1 MDGTREEATGHV
13 AGLLGVERRNVALVE
28 STTHGLNIAAQSIP
42 WREGDEVVMCNLEF
56 LQVAIPFVQLAKT
69 HGVRPVF
76 LEHEAGVVPASAYA
90 AAINERTRAV
100 VLSSVQWCNGYRVD
114 LEAVAEACRAR
125 GVWLVVDAVQQAGAV
140 PLPTDGVDFL
150 LAGGH
155 KWLNAPMGTGFA
167 ALSDRVLDEL
177 QPSSWGYLN
186 LTTPEGGWVNYFT
199 TPTITPDR
207 DYAFTDSAKRFEI
220 GGTGNYP
227 GAVCLS
233 ESLRVTNEVGVGAVG
248 GAHLGAGRAAAGGV
262 AVAGR
267 AAGDALRAGEPG
279 GDHHLPLRLSR
290 AGRGVPGA
298 AARGG
303 DQRVAAVHVGR
314 GRRSGEHP
322 LLQQRGRRGA
332 AAGGGGGVV
341 AGVGGCGP
349 AALPWIPA
357 FAGMTRG
364 SASGAAGAAGGRG
377 ALRRA
382 QGERIRE
389 LLLRWG
395 PSTGSGRTDWA
406 VGIGRPDTLG
416 FRPVYRVAMRYL

>member
-1 MDGTREEATGHV
+1 MDWNAVRAQFPGLDDRTFLDAACVGLTPASAEEAVARFAKELTRPSHRNASEHHLWMDGTREEAAGHV

-125 GVWLVVDAVQQAGAV
+125 GVWLIVDAVQQAGAV

-177 QPSSWGYLN
+177 QPTSWGYLN

-233 ESLRVTNEVGVGAVG
+233 EALRVTNEVGVGQSAERIWE
-248 GAHLGAGRAAAGGV
+248 LGERLQEGLRSLDV
-262 AVAGR
+262 R
-267 AAGDALRAGEPG
+267 LETPFERENRAGIITFHCGSRER
-279 GDHHLPLRLSR
+279 DSACLERLL
-290 AGRGVPGA
+290 AEGVSVS
-298 AARGG
+298 
-303 DQRVAAVHVGR
+303 QRYT
-314 GRRSGEHP
+314 S
-322 LLQQRGRRGA
+322 
-332 AAGGGGGVV
+332 
-341 AGVGGCGP
+341 GVGGVRVSIHYYNNEDDVERLLAVVGEW
-349 AALPWIPA
+349 L
-357 FAGMTRG
+357 RG
-364 SASGAAGAAGGRG
+364 
-377 ALRRA
+377 
-382 QGERIRE
+382 
-389 LLLRWG
+389 
-395 PSTGSGRTDWA
+395 
-406 VGIGRPDTLG
+406 
-416 FRPVYRVAMRYL
+416 

>member
-1 MDGTREEATGHV
+1 MDWNAVRAQFPGLDDRTFLDAACVSLTPSTAEEAVTRFARELTRPSHRNASEHHLWMDGTREEATGHV

-125 GVWLVVDAVQQAGAV
+125 GVWLIVDAVQQAGAV

-177 QPSSWGYLN
+177 QPASWGYLN
-186 LTTPEGGWVNYFT
+186 LTTPDGGWVNYFT

-233 ESLRVTNEVGVGAVG
+233 ESLRITNEVGVGQSAERIWE
-248 GAHLGAGRAAAGGV
+248 LGERLQEGLRSLDV
-262 AVAGR
+262 R
-267 AAGDALRAGEPG
+267 LETPFERENRAGIITFHCGSRERDG
-279 GDHHLPLRLSR
+279 ACLERLLAEGIS
-290 AGRGVPGA
+290 VS
-298 AARGG
+298 
-303 DQRVAAVHVGR
+303 QRYT
-314 GRRSGEHP
+314 S
-322 LLQQRGRRGA
+322 
-332 AAGGGGGVV
+332 
-341 AGVGGCGP
+341 GVGGVRVSIHYYNNEDDVERLLAVVGEW
-349 AALPWIPA
+349 L
-357 FAGMTRG
+357 RG
-364 SASGAAGAAGGRG
+364 
-377 ALRRA
+377 
-382 QGERIRE
+382 
-389 LLLRWG
+389 
-395 PSTGSGRTDWA
+395 
-406 VGIGRPDTLG
+406 
-416 FRPVYRVAMRYL
+416 

>member
-1 MDGTREEATGHV
+1 MDWNAVRAQFPGLDDRTFLDAACVGLTPASAEEAVTRFARELTRPSHRNASEHHLWMDGTREEAAGHV

-233 ESLRVTNEVGVGAVG
+233 EALRVTNEVGVGQSAERIWS
-248 GAHLGAGRAAAGGV
+248 LGERLQEGLRSLDV
-262 AVAGR
+262 R
-267 AAGDALRAGEPG
+267 LETPFERENRAGIITFHCGSRER
-279 GDHHLPLRLSR
+279 DSACLERLLAEGIS
-290 AGRGVPGA
+290 VS
-298 AARGG
+298 
-303 DQRVAAVHVGR
+303 QRYT
-314 GRRSGEHP
+314 S
-322 LLQQRGRRGA
+322 
-332 AAGGGGGVV
+332 
-341 AGVGGCGP
+341 GVGGVRVSIHYYNNEDDVERLL
-349 AALPWIPA
+349 AV
-357 FAGMTRG
+357 M
-364 SASGAAGAAGGRG
+364 GAWLEG
-377 ALRRA
+377 
-382 QGERIRE
+382 
-389 LLLRWG
+389 
-395 PSTGSGRTDWA
+395 
-406 VGIGRPDTLG
+406 
-416 FRPVYRVAMRYL
+416 

>member
-1 MDGTREEATGHV
+1 MDWNAVRAQFPGLDDRTFLDAACVSLTPATAEEAVARFARELTRPSHRNASEHHLWMDGTREEAAGHV

-90 AAINERTRAV
+90 GAINERTRAV

-114 LEAVAEACRAR
+114 LEAVAEACRAC

-140 PLPTDGVDFL
+140 PLPTEGVDFL

-177 QPSSWGYLN
+177 QPASWGYLN

-233 ESLRVTNEVGVGAVG
+233 ESLRVTNEVGVAQS
-248 GAHLGAGRAAAGGV
+248 AERIWELGERLQEGLRGLDV
-262 AVAGR
+262 WLETPFER
-267 AAGDALRAGEPG
+267 ENRAGIITFHCGSRERDG
-279 GDHHLPLRLSR
+279 ACLERLL
-290 AGRGVPGA
+290 AEGVSVS
-298 AARGG
+298 
-303 DQRVAAVHVGR
+303 QRYT
-314 GRRSGEHP
+314 S
-322 LLQQRGRRGA
+322 
-332 AAGGGGGVV
+332 
-341 AGVGGCGP
+341 GVGGVRVSIHYYNNEDDVDRLLAVVGEW
-349 AALPWIPA
+349 L
-357 FAGMTRG
+357 RG
-364 SASGAAGAAGGRG
+364 
-377 ALRRA
+377 
-382 QGERIRE
+382 
-389 LLLRWG
+389 
-395 PSTGSGRTDWA
+395 
-406 VGIGRPDTLG
+406 
-416 FRPVYRVAMRYL
+416 

>member
-1 MDGTREEATGHV
+1 MQVKTVEHAMDWNAVRAQFPGLADRTFLDAACVSLTPSTAEDAVTRFARELTRPSHRNASEHHLWMDGTREEAAGHV

-56 LQVAIPFVQLAKT
+56 LQVAIPFVQLSKT

-140 PLPTDGVDFL
+140 PLPTDGVDFM

-233 ESLRVTNEVGVGAVG
+233 ESLRITNEVGVAQS
-248 GAHLGAGRAAAGGV
+248 AERIWSLGERLQEGLRSLDV
-262 AVAGR
+262 R
-267 AAGDALRAGEPG
+267 LETPFERENRAGIITFHCGSRERDG
-279 GDHHLPLRLSR
+279 ACLERLLAEGIS
-290 AGRGVPGA
+290 VS
-298 AARGG
+298 
-303 DQRVAAVHVGR
+303 QRYT
-314 GRRSGEHP
+314 S
-322 LLQQRGRRGA
+322 
-332 AAGGGGGVV
+332 
-341 AGVGGCGP
+341 GVGGVRVSIHYYNNEDDVERLL
-349 AALPWIPA
+349 AV
-357 FAGMTRG
+357 M
-364 SASGAAGAAGGRG
+364 
-377 ALRRA
+377 
-382 QGERIRE
+382 GEW
-389 LLLRWG
+389 LWG
-395 PSTGSGRTDWA
+395 
-406 VGIGRPDTLG
+406 
-416 FRPVYRVAMRYL
+416 

>member
-1 MDGTREEATGHV
+1 MDWNAVRAQFPGLDDRTFLDAACVSLTPSTAEDAVTRFARELTRPSHRNASEHHLWMDGTREEAAGHV

-56 LQVAIPFVQLAKT
+56 LQVAIPFVQLSKT

-125 GVWLVVDAVQQAGAV
+125 GVWLIVDAVQQAGAV
-140 PLPTDGVDFL
+140 PLPTEGVDFL

-177 QPSSWGYLN
+177 QPTSWGYLN
-186 LTTPEGGWVNYFT
+186 LTTPDGGWVNYFT

-207 DYAFTDSAKRFEI
+207 DYAFTDSRQALRDRRHRQLPRRGVPLGVAAGHER
-220 GGTGNYP
+220 GG
-227 GAVCLS
+227 
-233 ESLRVTNEVGVGAVG
+233 RRAVG
-248 GAHLGAGRAAAGGV
+248 GAHLGAGRAAARGV

-303 DQRVAAVHVGR
+303 GQRVAAVHVGR

-341 AGVGGCGP
+341 AGV
-349 AALPWIPA
+349 W
-357 FAGMTRG
+357 AG
-364 SASGAAGAAGGRG
+364 
-377 ALRRA
+377 
-382 QGERIRE
+382 
-389 LLLRWG
+389 
-395 PSTGSGRTDWA
+395 
-406 VGIGRPDTLG
+406 
-416 FRPVYRVAMRYL
+416 

>member
-1 MDGTREEATGHV
+1 MDWNAVRAQFPGLADRTFLDAACVSLTPSTAEDAVTRFARELTRPSHRNASEHHLWMDGTREEAAGHV

-56 LQVAIPFVQLAKT
+56 LQVAIPFVQLSKT

-167 ALSDRVLDEL
+167 ALSDRVLEEL

-233 ESLRVTNEVGVGAVG
+233 ESLRLTNEVGVAQS
-248 GAHLGAGRAAAGGV
+248 AERIWSLGERLQEGLRSLDV
-262 AVAGR
+262 R
-267 AAGDALRAGEPG
+267 LETPFERENRAGIITFHCGSRERDG
-279 GDHHLPLRLSR
+279 ACLERLLAEGIS
-290 AGRGVPGA
+290 VS
-298 AARGG
+298 
-303 DQRVAAVHVGR
+303 QRYT
-314 GRRSGEHP
+314 S
-322 LLQQRGRRGA
+322 
-332 AAGGGGGVV
+332 
-341 AGVGGCGP
+341 GVGGVRVSIHYYNNEDDVERLL
-349 AALPWIPA
+349 AVV
-357 FAGMTRG
+357 
-364 SASGAAGAAGGRG
+364 
-377 ALRRA
+377 
-382 QGERIRE
+382 GE
-389 LLLRWG
+389 W
-395 PSTGSGRTDWA
+395 
-406 VGIGRPDTLG
+406 
-416 FRPVYRVAMRYL
+416 

>member
-1 MDGTREEATGHV
+1 MDWNAVRAQFPGLDDRTFLDAACVSLTPSTAEEAVTRFARELTRPSHRNASEHHLWMDGTREEATGHV

-233 ESLRVTNEVGVGAVG
+233 ESLRVTNEVGVAQS
-248 GAHLGAGRAAAGGV
+248 AERIWELGERLQEGLRSLDV
-262 AVAGR
+262 R
-267 AAGDALRAGEPG
+267 LETPFERENRAGIITFHCGSRERDG
-279 GDHHLPLRLSR
+279 ACLERLL
-290 AGRGVPGA
+290 AEGVSVS
-298 AARGG
+298 
-303 DQRVAAVHVGR
+303 QRYT
-314 GRRSGEHP
+314 S
-322 LLQQRGRRGA
+322 
-332 AAGGGGGVV
+332 
-341 AGVGGCGP
+341 GVGGVRVSIHYYNNEDDVERLLAVVGEW
-349 AALPWIPA
+349 L
-357 FAGMTRG
+357 RG
-364 SASGAAGAAGGRG
+364 
-377 ALRRA
+377 
-382 QGERIRE
+382 
-389 LLLRWG
+389 
-395 PSTGSGRTDWA
+395 
-406 VGIGRPDTLG
+406 
-416 FRPVYRVAMRYL
+416 

>member
-1 MDGTREEATGHV
+1 MDWNAVRAQFPGLNDRTFLDAACVSLTPSTAEDAVTRFARELTRPSHRNASEHHLWMDGTREEATGHV
-13 AGLLGVERRNVALVE
+13 AALLGVERRNVALVE

-56 LQVAIPFVQLAKT
+56 LQVAIPFVQLSKT

-167 ALSDRVLDEL
+167 CLSDRVLEEL
-177 QPSSWGYLN
+177 QPTSWGYLN
-186 LTTPEGGWVNYFT
+186 LTQPEGGWVNYFT

-233 ESLRVTNEVGVGAVG
+233 ESLRVTNEVGVAQS
-248 GAHLGAGRAAAGGV
+248 ADRIWELGERLQEGLRGLDV
-262 AVAGR
+262 R
-267 AAGDALRAGEPG
+267 LETPFERENRAGIISFHTGSRER
-279 GDHHLPLRLSR
+279 DAACLERLLAEGIS
-290 AGRGVPGA
+290 VS
-298 AARGG
+298 
-303 DQRVAAVHVGR
+303 QRYT
-314 GRRSGEHP
+314 S
-322 LLQQRGRRGA
+322 
-332 AAGGGGGVV
+332 
-341 AGVGGCGP
+341 GVGGVRVSIHYYNNEDDVERLLAVMGEF
-349 AALPWIPA
+349 L
-357 FAGMTRG
+357 RG
-364 SASGAAGAAGGRG
+364 
-377 ALRRA
+377 
-382 QGERIRE
+382 
-389 LLLRWG
+389 
-395 PSTGSGRTDWA
+395 
-406 VGIGRPDTLG
+406 
-416 FRPVYRVAMRYL
+416 

>member
-1 MDGTREEATGHV
+1 MDWNAVRAQFPGLDDRTFLDAACVSLTPASAEEAVARFARELTRPSHRNASEHHLWMDGTREEATGHV

-140 PLPTDGVDFL
+140 PLPTEGVDFL

-233 ESLRVTNEVGVGAVG
+233 ESLRITNEVGVGQSAERIWQ
-248 GAHLGAGRAAAGGV
+248 LGERLQEGLRSLDV
-262 AVAGR
+262 R
-267 AAGDALRAGEPG
+267 LETPFERENRAGIITFHCGSRERDG
-279 GDHHLPLRLSR
+279 ACLERLLAEGIS
-290 AGRGVPGA
+290 VS
-298 AARGG
+298 
-303 DQRVAAVHVGR
+303 QRYT
-314 GRRSGEHP
+314 S
-322 LLQQRGRRGA
+322 
-332 AAGGGGGVV
+332 
-341 AGVGGCGP
+341 GVGGVRVSIHYYNNEDDVERLLAVMG
-349 AALPWIPA
+349 AWL
-357 FAGMTRG
+357 RG
-364 SASGAAGAAGGRG
+364 
-377 ALRRA
+377 
-382 QGERIRE
+382 
-389 LLLRWG
+389 
-395 PSTGSGRTDWA
+395 
-406 VGIGRPDTLG
+406 
-416 FRPVYRVAMRYL
+416 

>member
-1 MDGTREEATGHV
+1 MEWDAVRAQFPGLDDRTFLDAACVSLTPASAEDAVTRFARELTRPSHRNASEHHLWMDGTREEAAGHV

-56 LQVAIPFVQLAKT
+56 LQVAIPFVQLSKT

-177 QPSSWGYLN
+177 QPTSWGYLN

-233 ESLRVTNEVGVGAVG
+233 ESLRITNEVGVGQSAERIWE
-248 GAHLGAGRAAAGGV
+248 LGERLQEGLRSLDV
-262 AVAGR
+262 R
-267 AAGDALRAGEPG
+267 LETPFERENRAGIITFHTGSRER
-279 GDHHLPLRLSR
+279 DTACLERLLAEGIS
-290 AGRGVPGA
+290 VS
-298 AARGG
+298 
-303 DQRVAAVHVGR
+303 QRYT
-314 GRRSGEHP
+314 S
-322 LLQQRGRRGA
+322 
-332 AAGGGGGVV
+332 
-341 AGVGGCGP
+341 GVGGVRVSIHYYNNEDDVDRLL
-349 AALPWIPA
+349 AVV
-357 FAGMTRG
+357 
-364 SASGAAGAAGGRG
+364 
-377 ALRRA
+377 
-382 QGERIRE
+382 GEFLE
-389 LLLRWG
+389 G
-395 PSTGSGRTDWA
+395 
-406 VGIGRPDTLG
+406 
-416 FRPVYRVAMRYL
+416 

>member
-1 MDGTREEATGHV
+1 MDWNAVRAQFPGLDDRTFLDAACVSLTPSTAEEAVARFARELTRPSHRNASEHHLWMDGTREEATGHV

-56 LQVAIPFVQLAKT
+56 LQVAIPFVQLSKT

-125 GVWLVVDAVQQAGAV
+125 GVWLIVDAVQQAGAV

-207 DYAFTDSAKRFEI
+207 EYAFTDSAKRFEI

-233 ESLRVTNEVGVGAVG
+233 ESLRVTNEVGVAQS
-248 GAHLGAGRAAAGGV
+248 AERIWELGERLQEGLRSLDV
-262 AVAGR
+262 R
-267 AAGDALRAGEPG
+267 LETPFERENRAGIITFHCGSRERDG
-279 GDHHLPLRLSR
+279 ACLERLL
-290 AGRGVPGA
+290 AEGVSVS
-298 AARGG
+298 
-303 DQRVAAVHVGR
+303 QRYT
-314 GRRSGEHP
+314 S
-322 LLQQRGRRGA
+322 
-332 AAGGGGGVV
+332 
-341 AGVGGCGP
+341 GVGGVRVSIHYYNNEDDVERLL
-349 AALPWIPA
+349 AVVRAWL
-357 FAGMTRG
+357 RG
-364 SASGAAGAAGGRG
+364 
-377 ALRRA
+377 
-382 QGERIRE
+382 
-389 LLLRWG
+389 
-395 PSTGSGRTDWA
+395 
-406 VGIGRPDTLG
+406 
-416 FRPVYRVAMRYL
+416 

>member
-1 MDGTREEATGHV
+1 MDWNAVRAQFPGLDDRTFLDAACVSLTPATAEEAVTRFARELTRPSHRNASEHHLWMDGTREEAAGHV

-125 GVWLVVDAVQQAGAV
+125 GVWLIVDAVQQAGAV

-233 ESLRVTNEVGVGAVG
+233 ESLRVTNEVGVAQS
-248 GAHLGAGRAAAGGV
+248 AERIWELGERLQEGLRSLDV
-262 AVAGR
+262 R
-267 AAGDALRAGEPG
+267 LETPFERENRAGIITFHCGSRERDG
-279 GDHHLPLRLSR
+279 ACLERLLAEGIS
-290 AGRGVPGA
+290 VS
-298 AARGG
+298 
-303 DQRVAAVHVGR
+303 QRYT
-314 GRRSGEHP
+314 S
-322 LLQQRGRRGA
+322 
-332 AAGGGGGVV
+332 
-341 AGVGGCGP
+341 GVGGVRVSIHYYNNEDDVERLLAVVGEW
-349 AALPWIPA
+349 L
-357 FAGMTRG
+357 RG
-364 SASGAAGAAGGRG
+364 
-377 ALRRA
+377 
-382 QGERIRE
+382 
-389 LLLRWG
+389 
-395 PSTGSGRTDWA
+395 
-406 VGIGRPDTLG
+406 
-416 FRPVYRVAMRYL
+416 

>member
-1 MDGTREEATGHV
+1 MDWNDVRARFPGLADRTFLDAACVSLTPASAEDSVARFAKELTRPSHWNASEHHLWMDGTREEATWHV
-13 AGLLGVERRNVALVE
+13 AALLGVDRRNVALVE

-125 GVWLVVDAVQQAGAV
+125 GVWLVVDAVQQAGAL
-140 PLPTDGVDFL
+140 PLLTEGVDFL

-177 QPSSWGYLN
+177 QPTSWGYLN

-233 ESLRVTNEVGVGAVG
+233 ESLRVTNEVGVGQSAERIWE
-248 GAHLGAGRAAAGGV
+248 LGERLQDGLRGLDV
-262 AVAGR
+262 R
-267 AAGDALRAGEPG
+267 LETPFERENRAGIITFHTG
-279 GDHHLPLRLSR
+279 SR
-290 AGRGVPGA
+290 ERDSACLEGLLAEGISVS
-298 AARGG
+298 
-303 DQRVAAVHVGR
+303 QRYT
-314 GRRSGEHP
+314 S
-322 LLQQRGRRGA
+322 
-332 AAGGGGGVV
+332 
-341 AGVGGCGP
+341 GVGGVRVSIHYYNNEDDVDRLL
-349 AALPWIPA
+349 AVV
-357 FAGMTRG
+357 
-364 SASGAAGAAGGRG
+364 
-377 ALRRA
+377 
-382 QGERIRE
+382 GEFLE
-389 LLLRWG
+389 G
-395 PSTGSGRTDWA
+395 
-406 VGIGRPDTLG
+406 
-416 FRPVYRVAMRYL
+416 

>member
-1 MDGTREEATGHV
+1 MEWDAVRAQFPGLDDHTFLDAACVSLTPASAEDAVTRFARELTRPSHRNASEHHLWMDGTREEAAGHV

-56 LQVAIPFVQLAKT
+56 LQVAIPFVQLSKT

-177 QPSSWGYLN
+177 QPTSWGYLN

-233 ESLRVTNEVGVGAVG
+233 ESLRITNEVGVGQSAERIWE
-248 GAHLGAGRAAAGGV
+248 LGERLQEGLRSLDV
-262 AVAGR
+262 R
-267 AAGDALRAGEPG
+267 LETPFERENRAGIITFHTGSRER
-279 GDHHLPLRLSR
+279 DTACLERLLAEGIS
-290 AGRGVPGA
+290 VS
-298 AARGG
+298 
-303 DQRVAAVHVGR
+303 QRYT
-314 GRRSGEHP
+314 S
-322 LLQQRGRRGA
+322 
-332 AAGGGGGVV
+332 
-341 AGVGGCGP
+341 GVGGVRVSIHYYNNEDDVDRLL
-349 AALPWIPA
+349 AVV
-357 FAGMTRG
+357 
-364 SASGAAGAAGGRG
+364 
-377 ALRRA
+377 
-382 QGERIRE
+382 GEFLE
-389 LLLRWG
+389 G
-395 PSTGSGRTDWA
+395 
-406 VGIGRPDTLG
+406 
-416 FRPVYRVAMRYL
+416 

>member
-1 MDGTREEATGHV
+1 MDWNAVRAQFPGLDDRTFLDAACVGLTPSTAEDAVAHFARELTRPSHRNASEHHLWMDGTREEATGHV
-13 AGLLGVERRNVALVE
+13 AALLGVERRNVALVE

-90 AAINERTRAV
+90 GAINERTRAV
-100 VLSSVQWCNGYRVD
+100 VLSSTQWCNGYRVD

-177 QPSSWGYLN
+177 QPTSWGYLN
-186 LTTPEGGWVNYFT
+186 LTTPDGGWVNYFT

-233 ESLRVTNEVGVGAVG
+233 ESLQVTNEVGVAQS
-248 GAHLGAGRAAAGGV
+248 AERIWALGERLQEGLRSLDV
-262 AVAGR
+262 R
-267 AAGDALRAGEPG
+267 LETPFERENRAGIISFHTGSRER
-279 GDHHLPLRLSR
+279 DTACLDRLL
-290 AGRGVPGA
+290 AEGVSVS
-298 AARGG
+298 
-303 DQRVAAVHVGR
+303 QRYT
-314 GRRSGEHP
+314 S
-322 LLQQRGRRGA
+322 
-332 AAGGGGGVV
+332 
-341 AGVGGCGP
+341 GVGGVRVSIHYYNNEDDVDRLLAVVGEW
-349 AALPWIPA
+349 L
-357 FAGMTRG
+357 RG
-364 SASGAAGAAGGRG
+364 
-377 ALRRA
+377 
-382 QGERIRE
+382 
-389 LLLRWG
+389 
-395 PSTGSGRTDWA
+395 
-406 VGIGRPDTLG
+406 
-416 FRPVYRVAMRYL
+416 